1 MIDAR
6 VRMYTCYI
14 YLFVYLFIGTYVEKK
29 TLSELVSAY
38 RRSDADRC
46 CGMIFNKYKIEF
58 NDV

>member
-6 VRMYTCYI
+6 VRMYTRYI

-29 TLSELVSAY
+29 QSGLVSAY